1 MSGMAKK
8 IPNHIYPALMFALL
22 LMVTAPIGYF
32 LTIFLK
38 ENLGFSGSQIGFLYS
53 LGAFTG
59 VLCSIPAGLINDR
72 LKSVTILTISA
83 LLMAAG
89 YGGMAIFTSYA
100 LYVWLY
106 FIMSLAVATFK
117 LSLDVAVLKGNNGPQ
132 SAANVASYHAFRY
145 VGQAIGTFL
154 SGYLLAIINFQYFL
168 LAVAAL
174 SLLFIPMALKLP
186 SVTIDKVTLRDYV
199 VELKNPKAIFMAIWV
214 FIFTL
219 HWGAEYTC
227 YGLFLHHTLALTYEQ
242 MGLYMGVEL
251 VVLTITVLLAMKY
264 IDRAGMMNKFIL
276 LGLFLSGSSL
286 IGMTFTPIALSL
298 FFRAIHGVGDG
309 LVFLVLFMG
318 LVRLFEPERL
328 GGVTG
333 FFNFVQM
340 AGTIVGSIISGYIG
354 DRFGWGVPFWSS
366 GILCL
371 ILILFV
377 FICGRKGLLAEHE
390 YENI

>member
-1 MSGMAKK
+1 
-8 IPNHIYPALMFALL
+8 MFALL

-32 LTIFLK
+32 LTIFFK

-59 VLCSIPAGLINDR
+59 VLCSIPAGLLNDR
-72 LKSVTILTISA
+72 LKSRTILIISA

-89 YGGMAIFTSYA
+89 YGGMAFFTAY
-100 LYVWLY
+100 LPYVAVY

-132 SAANVASYHAFRY
+132 TAEGIAGYHAFRY

-154 SGYLLAIINFQYFL
+154 SGYLLAIINFKYFL

-174 SLLFIPMALKLP
+174 SLIFIPMSLKLP
-186 SVTIDKVTLRDYV
+186 NLTLDKVTLSDYAK
-199 VELKNPKAIFMAIWV
+199 ELKNPKAIFMAIWV

-227 YGLFLHHTLALTYEQ
+227 YGLFLHHTLALTYRE

-251 VVLTITVLLAMKY
+251 IVLTITVLIAMKY
-264 IDRAGMMNKFIL
+264 VDRPGMTGKFII
-276 LGLFLSGSSL
+276 LGLFLSGASL
-286 IGMTFTPIALSL
+286 IGMTFTPIWLSL
-298 FFRAIHGVGDG
+298 SFRAIHGVGDG

-340 AGTIVGSIISGYIG
+340 GGTIVGSIISGYIG
-354 DRFGWGVPFWSS
+354 ERFGWGVPFWSS

-371 ILILFV
+371 ILIVFV
-377 FICGRKGLLAEHE
+377 FICGRKGLLAEQKA
-390 YENI
+390 